1 MAVIKTDGG
10 YNSLPISYKRGN
22 PIPLDKSSVWYD
34 YNLMKAYAESDPV
47 AYVGQILG
55 LVDSTNGTATA
66 YIILNVEGELQ
77 KIGASTEI
85 PKVKG
90 DNASIVLKDEA
101 ISLKNWGVKYY
112 KYIHAIGVE
121 GDDDYQPAQYIE
133 QIVDEEH
140 PWIAGLEPKVVI
152 DEGGNQPVLG
162 WYEPN
167 PTTVEGLGSQMA
179 SLQTTVNALQGFAQN
194 VYSKTETEQKI
205 DEKVA
210 AAAHLKRKIVNS
222 IDEIDRNAK
231 DADLY
236 IYMVPNLE
244 AINNDNYD
252 EYMVIIVTD
261 DEGIETRF
269 VEKVGS
275 WSVSMDGYVTD
286 NELSEALKNKID
298 VQEGFTLIP
307 IEDLNKLSGIEA
319 GAQKNFISAVDENS
333 FVVEAGKLILNKIAV
348 SQVADL
354 QNLLNAKV
362 DAEPGKGLST
372 NDLTDE
378 LLQIITS
385 NDETV
390 SILQTKVSSLEVL
403 LDIVANEDGTI
414 VSTTINDIRKDIGSL
429 NDILKSHSDTIKLH
443 TTAISDLNT
452 LVNGHTESITTM
464 NTTITGIQNTI
475 NGLADIY
482 VTKAVFENTVGSL
495 EELQASAST
504 LHTQVKELQEA
515 LTWGELTN

>member
-1 MAVIKTDGG
+1 
-10 YNSLPISYKRGN
+10 
-22 PIPLDKSSVWYD
+22 
-34 YNLMKAYAESDPV
+34 MKAYAESDPV

-55 LVDSTNGTATA
+55 LVDATNETATA
-66 YIILNVEGELQ
+66 YIILNTAGDIQE
-77 KIGASTEI
+77 IGASVEV
-85 PKVKG
+85 PELKG
-90 DNASIVLKDEA
+90 DEASITIKEETL
-101 ISLKNWGVKYY
+101 SLKNWGVKYY
-112 KYIHAIGVE
+112 KYVEAIGEE
-121 GDDDYQPAQYIE
+121 GEENYQPARYIE
-133 QIVDEEH
+133 QLVDDDH

-152 DEGGNQPVLG
+152 EEGGNQPILG

-167 PTTVEGLGSQMA
+167 PTTIEGLGSQMA
-179 SLQTTVNALQGFAQN
+179 SLQTTVNTLQGFTQN
-194 VYSKTETEQKI
+194 VYTKTETDKKI

-210 AAAHLKRKIVNS
+210 AAAHLKRKVVKDIS
-222 IDEIDRNAK
+222 EIDK
-231 DADLY
+231 DAPDADQY
-236 IYMVPNLE
+236 IYMVPTLTTE
-244 AINNDNYD
+244 EYDRYD
-252 EYMVIIVTD
+252 EYMVIIIVD
-261 DEGIETRF
+261 SEEVETRYI
-269 VEKVGS
+269 EKVGS
-275 WSVSMDGYVTD
+275 WEVDLENYVTD
-286 NELSEALKNKID
+286 DELTEALKDKVD

-307 IEDLNKLSGIEA
+307 VSDLEKLSGIES
-319 GAQKNFISAVDENS
+319 GAQKNFISAIDENS
-333 FVVEAGKLILNKIAV
+333 FVVEAGKLILNQISV
-348 SQVADL
+348 SQVTDL

-362 DAEPGKGLST
+362 DAEPNKGLST

-390 SILQTKVSSLEVL
+390 SVLQTKVSSLEVL

-414 VSTTINDIRKDIGSL
+414 VSTTINDIRKDIGNL

-464 NTTITGIQNTI
+464 NTTITDIQNTL